1 MGYAFITGHW
11 GQEND
16 PAPVLR
22 ALAQGFL
29 AGAPSWEVSSS
40 PFGPGRAFAE
50 AMEGDQRFCV
60 LRVGDGDSLHEAGQR
75 FHEVLAEGKV
85 PVLEGGH
92 LKATDGGMSFLEG
105 ISGAIRGA
113 NESLEAWFARAIEHA
128 QNAVSGREFYAAY
141 STSRPLFGPSST
153 LALEPD
159 LSLRDSGD
167 TAFNRRWAELLH
179 KTMRPQ
185 LAVSGQSASVV
196 EPGRLPGSGASGG
209 AAAIVGL
216 LGGRLVSDGDFLLH
230 HTDCESFIEA
240 SDLVI
245 ICEPELHSPAL
256 AESSL
261 DLLTGIASR
270 SAIPVL
276 AIGTHSTLSAHERAQ
291 WGIHGILV
299 DETGNLDAL
308 GYRAARTWA
317 RQ

>member
-1 MGYAFITGHW
+1 MGHAFITGYW

-60 LRVGDGDSLHEAGQR
+60 LSVGDGDSLHEAGQR
-75 FHEVLAEGKV
+75 FREVLAEGKV

-92 LKATDGGMSFLEG
+92 LQATDGGMSFLEG
-105 ISGAIRGA
+105 ISGAKRQA

-261 DLLTGIASR
+261 NLLTEIASR

>member
-75 FHEVLAEGKV
+75 FREVLAEGKV

-92 LKATDGGMSFLEG
+92 LHATDGGMSFLEG

-128 QNAVSGREFYAAY
+128 ENAVSGREFYATY

-153 LALEPD
+153 LALEAD
-159 LSLRDSGD
+159 LSPRDTGD

-209 AAAIVGL
+209 AAAIVAL

-230 HTDCESFIEA
+230 HTDCESSIEA

-261 DLLTGIASR
+261 DLLTEIASR

-276 AIGTHSTLSAHERAQ
+276 AIGTHSTLSTHERAQ

>member
-75 FHEVLAEGKV
+75 FREVLAEGKV

-92 LKATDGGMSFLEG
+92 LHATDGGMSFLEG

-128 QNAVSGREFYAAY
+128 QNAVSGWEFYATY

-159 LSLRDSGD
+159 LSPRDTGD

-230 HTDCESFIEA
+230 HTDCESSIEA

-261 DLLTGIASR
+261 DLLTEIASR

-276 AIGTHSTLSAHERAQ
+276 AIGAHSTLSAHERAQ

>member
-1 MGYAFITGHW
+1 MGHAFITGHW

-22 ALAQGFL
+22 ALAQSFS
-29 AGAPSWEVSSS
+29 AGAPSWEVSFL

-50 AMEGDQRFCV
+50 AMEDDQRFCV
-60 LRVGDGDSLHEAGQR
+60 LSVGDGDSLHEAGQR
-75 FHEVLAEGKV
+75 FREVLAEGKV

-92 LKATDGGMSFLEG
+92 LQATDGGMSFLEG

-185 LAVSGQSASVV
+185 LAVSGQSASIV

-230 HTDCESFIEA
+230 HTDCESSIEA

-261 DLLTGIASR
+261 DLLTEIASR

-276 AIGTHSTLSAHERAQ
+276 AIGAHSTLSAHERAQ

>member
-1 MGYAFITGHW
+1 
-11 GQEND
+11 
-16 PAPVLR
+16 
-22 ALAQGFL
+22 
-29 AGAPSWEVSSS
+29 
-40 PFGPGRAFAE
+40 
-50 AMEGDQRFCV
+50 
-60 LRVGDGDSLHEAGQR
+60 
-75 FHEVLAEGKV
+75 
-85 PVLEGGH
+85 
-92 LKATDGGMSFLEG
+92 MSFLEG
-105 ISGAIRGA
+105 MSGAKRQA

>member
-1 MGYAFITGHW
+1 MGHAFITGHW

-22 ALAQGFL
+22 ALAQSFL
-29 AGAPSWEVSSS
+29 AGASSWEVSSL

-60 LRVGDGDSLHEAGQR
+60 LSVGDGDSLHEAGQR
-75 FHEVLAEGKV
+75 FREVLAEGKV

-92 LKATDGGMSFLEG
+92 LTATDGGVSFLEG
-105 ISGAIRGA
+105 ISGAKRKA

-128 QNAVSGREFYAAY
+128 QNVVSGREFYAAY

-159 LSLRDSGD
+159 LSLRDTGD
-167 TAFNRRWAELLH
+167 TAFNRRWAQLLH
-179 KTMRPQ
+179 KTVRPQ
-185 LAVSGQSASVV
+185 LAVSGQSASVA

-216 LGGRLVSDGDFLLH
+216 LGGRLVPDGDFLLH
-230 HTDCESFIEA
+230 HTNCERFIEA

-261 DLLTGIASR
+261 DLLTEIASR

-276 AIGTHSTLSAHERAQ
+276 AVGAHSTLSAHERAQ

>member
-1 MGYAFITGHW
+1 MGHAFITGHW

-75 FHEVLAEGKV
+75 FREVLAEGKA

-92 LKATDGGMSFLEG
+92 LKATDGGVSFLEG
-105 ISGAIRGA
+105 ISGAKRKA

-159 LSLRDSGD
+159 LSLRDTGD

-261 DLLTGIASR
+261 NLLTEIASR

-276 AIGTHSTLSAHERAQ
+276 AIGAHSTLSAHERAQ

-308 GYRAARTWA
+308 GRRAARTWA

>member
-1 MGYAFITGHW
+1 M
-11 GQEND
+11 
-16 PAPVLR
+16 
-22 ALAQGFL
+22 
-29 AGAPSWEVSSS
+29 AGNP
-40 PFGPGRAFAE
+40 
-50 AMEGDQRFCV
+50 RFCV
-60 LRVGDGDSLHEAGQR
+60 LSVGDGDSLHEAGQHFR
-75 FHEVLAEGKV
+75 EVLEEGKV

-92 LKATDGGMSFLEG
+92 LQATDGGMSFLEG

-113 NESLEAWFARAIEHA
+113 NEPVETWFTRAIERA
-128 QNAVSGREFYAAY
+128 QNVVLGQEFYAAY

-159 LSLRDSGD
+159 LSLRGTSNTD
-167 TAFNRRWAELLH
+167 FHRLWAELLH

-185 LAVSGQSASVV
+185 LAINGQSASVV

-209 AAAIVGL
+209 AATIIGI

-230 HTDCESFIEA
+230 HTDCKTKIEA
-240 SDLVI
+240 SDLLI

-261 DLLTGIASR
+261 DLLTEIASE

-276 AIGTHSTLSAHERAQ
+276 AIGLHSTLSAHERAQ

-299 DETGNLDAL
+299 DESGNLDAL
-308 GYRAARTWA
+308 GRRAARTWA

>member
-1 MGYAFITGHW
+1 MGHAFITGHW

-159 LSLRDSGD
+159 LSPRDTGD

-230 HTDCESFIEA
+230 HTDCESSIEA

-261 DLLTGIASR
+261 DLLTEIASR

-276 AIGTHSTLSAHERAQ
+276 AIGTHSTLSTHERAQ

>member
-1 MGYAFITGHW
+1 MGRAFITGHW

-22 ALAQGFL
+22 TLAEGFS
-29 AGAPSWEVSSS
+29 AGAPSWEVSFA
-40 PFGPGRAFAE
+40 PFGPGKAFVE
-50 AMEGDQRFCV
+50 AMAGNGRFCV
-60 LRVGDGDSLHEAGQR
+60 LSVGNGDSLHEAGQR
-75 FHEVLAEGKV
+75 FREVLEEGKV

-92 LKATDGGMSFLEG
+92 LQATDGGMSFLEC

-113 NESLEAWFARAIEHA
+113 NEPLETWFMRAIERA
-128 QNAVSGREFYAAY
+128 QNVVSGHEFYAAY

-159 LSLRDSGD
+159 LSLRDTDD
-167 TAFNRRWAELLH
+167 TGFNRQWAELLH

-185 LAVSGQSASVV
+185 LAINGQSALVV

-209 AAAIVGL
+209 AATIIGI

-230 HTDCESFIEA
+230 HTDCKTKIEA
-240 SDLVI
+240 SDLLI

-261 DLLTGIASR
+261 DLLTEIASEL
-270 SAIPVL
+270 AIPVL
-276 AIGTHSTLSAHERAQ
+276 AIGLHSTLSAHERAQ

-308 GYRAARTWA
+308 GRRAARTWA

>member
-1 MGYAFITGHW
+1 MGHAFITGHW

-29 AGAPSWEVSSS
+29 AGAPSWEVSSLA
-40 PFGPGRAFAE
+40 FGPGRAFAD

-60 LRVGDGDSLHEAGQR
+60 LSVGDGDSLHEAGQR
-75 FHEVLAEGKV
+75 FREVLAEGKV

-92 LKATDGGMSFLEG
+92 LTATDGGVSFLEG
-105 ISGAIRGA
+105 ISGAKRKA

-128 QNAVSGREFYAAY
+128 QNVVSGREFYAAY

-159 LSLRDSGD
+159 LSLRDTGD

-179 KTMRPQ
+179 KTVRPQ
-185 LAVSGQSASVV
+185 LAVSGQSASVA

-216 LGGRLVSDGDFLLH
+216 LGGRLVPDGDFLLH

-245 ICEPELHSPAL
+245 ICEPELHSPVL

-261 DLLTGIASR
+261 DLLTEIASR

-276 AIGTHSTLSAHERAQ
+276 AVGAHSTLSAHERAQ

-308 GYRAARTWA
+308 G
-317 RQ
+317 

>member
-1 MGYAFITGHW
+1 MGRAFITGHW

-22 ALAQGFL
+22 ALTQSFL
-29 AGAPSWEVSSS
+29 AGAPSWEVSSL

-60 LRVGDGDSLHEAGQR
+60 LSVGDGGSLHEAGQR
-75 FHEVLAEGKV
+75 FREVLAEGKV

-92 LKATDGGMSFLEG
+92 LTATDGGVSFLEG
-105 ISGAIRGA
+105 ISGAKRRA
-113 NESLEAWFARAIEHA
+113 KESLEAWFARAIEHA
-128 QNAVSGREFYAAY
+128 QNAVSGQEFYAAY

-159 LSLRDSGD
+159 LSLRVSGD

-216 LGGRLVSDGDFLLH
+216 LGGRLVPDGDFLLH
-230 HTDCESFIEA
+230 HTNCERFIEA

-261 DLLTGIASR
+261 DLLTEIASR

-276 AIGTHSTLSAHERAQ
+276 AIGAHSTLSAHERAQ
-291 WGIHGILV
+291 WGIHGVLV

-317 RQ
+317 WQ

>member
-1 MGYAFITGHW
+1 MGRAFITGHW

-16 PAPVLR
+16 PAPALR
-22 ALAQGFL
+22 ALAQSFS
-29 AGAPSWEVSSS
+29 AGAPSWEVSSL

-60 LRVGDGDSLHEAGQR
+60 LSVGDGDSLHEAGQR
-75 FHEVLAEGKV
+75 FREVLAEGKV

-105 ISGAIRGA
+105 ISGAKRGVK
-113 NESLEAWFARAIEHA
+113 ESLEVWFARAIERA
-128 QNAVSGREFYAAY
+128 QNVVSGREFYAAY

-159 LSLRDSGD
+159 LSLRDTGD
-167 TAFNRRWAELLH
+167 TDFNRRWAELLH

-261 DLLTGIASR
+261 DLLTEIASR

>member
-1 MGYAFITGHW
+1 MGHAFITGHW

-29 AGAPSWEVSSS
+29 AGAPSWEVSSLA
-40 PFGPGRAFAE
+40 FGPGRAFAD

-60 LRVGDGDSLHEAGQR
+60 LSVGDGDSLHEAGQR
-75 FHEVLAEGKV
+75 FREVLAEGKV

-92 LKATDGGMSFLEG
+92 LTATDGGVSFLEG
-105 ISGAIRGA
+105 ISGAKRKA

-128 QNAVSGREFYAAY
+128 QNVVSGREFYAAY

-159 LSLRDSGD
+159 LSLRDTGD

-179 KTMRPQ
+179 KTVRPQ
-185 LAVSGQSASVV
+185 LAVSGQSASVA

-216 LGGRLVSDGDFLLH
+216 LGGRLVPDGDFLLH
-230 HTDCESFIEA
+230 HTNCERFIEA

-245 ICEPELHSPAL
+245 ICEPELHSPTL

-261 DLLTGIASR
+261 DLLTEIASR

-276 AIGTHSTLSAHERAQ
+276 AVGVHSTLSAHERAQ